1 MDRRSLLGLVVVSAA
16 AAGFLSISGVLVAL
30 LGGWW
35 GVAVGFVASFTVA
48 LVSGLLAWRGNG
60 PLRRLV
66 ELIKP
71 TDEGTVRVEDFE
83 AGSTLRIPVG
93 RPPWKR

>member
-1 MDRRSLLGLVVVSAA
+1 MDRRSLLGLVVASAA

-48 LVSGLLAWRGNG
+48 LVSGVLAWRGNG

-66 ELIKP
+66 KLIKT
-71 TDEGTVRVEDFE
+71 TDEDAVKVENLEID
-83 AGSTLRIPVG
+83 STLRIPVG
-93 RPPWKR
+93 RPPGMQ